1 MIALKLSVDGDELL
15 TAGVEDW
22 SLVNA
27 QVLAMRSE
35 PNSEVRDGYI
45 ELAAG
50 GLTMPDNENIRYH
63 FRWPRVELPVGSVV
77 TIEIVESE
85 NPTPPKKRFRSD
97 AEVQE
102 NPFTDEEMREMRYQ
116 DYLNLKAEFEGD
128 ENG

>member
-1 MIALKLSVDGDELL
+1 MIALKLSVDGEELL

-35 PNSEVRDGYI
+35 PNSDVRDGYI
-45 ELAAG
+45 ELSSG
-50 GLTMPDNENIRYH
+50 GLTMPDNKKIRYH
-63 FRWPRVELPVGSVV
+63 FRWPRVELQVGSVV

>member
-1 MIALKLSVDGDELL
+1 MIALKLSVDGEELL

-27 QVLAMRSE
+27 QVLAMQSE

-45 ELAAG
+45 ELSSG
-50 GLTMPDNENIRYH
+50 GLTLPDSEKIRYH
-63 FRWPRVELPVGSVV
+63 FRWPRVELQVGSVV

-102 NPFTDEEMREMRYQ
+102 NPFTDEEIREMRYQ
-116 DYLNLKAEFEGD
+116 DYLNLKAEFDGD
-128 ENG
+128 ANG